1 MPFSGVDL
9 SKLPAPDVV
18 QDIDYESLLAQWK
31 DYLINADPSLAEV
44 LALESDPLSI
54 DGEATAYQALLI
66 YQRINEAARAV
77 MLNTASGADLDN
89 LAALV
94 STERLAGESD
104 DRLRLRAQMAL
115 EGVTTAGSHGS
126 YLYHALSSDPN
137 VLDVDTYSPGYGAV
151 VVSVLSALG
160 DGIPD
165 EALLA
170 TVSAALND
178 ESVRPLTETVIVQ
191 AAAVVN
197 YAIKANLTVDLGP
210 DPELIRATAVNAVNT
225 YVSDSFL
232 LGRPITRSGIFAALH
247 QPEVRRVVLAE
258 PATDLLLER
267 YQVGRC
273 ESIEVNLA

>member
-9 SKLPAPDVV
+9 SKLPPPAVV
-18 QDIDYESLLAQWK
+18 QSIDYEGLLAQWK
-31 DYLINADPSLAEV
+31 AYLINADPALADV
-44 LALESDPLSI
+44 LSLESDPLAI

-66 YQRINEAARAV
+66 YQRINEAARSV
-77 MLNTASGADLDN
+77 MLNSAAGADLDN

-94 STERLAGESD
+94 STARLVDESD

-115 EGVTTAGSHGS
+115 EGITTAGSHGS
-126 YLYHALSSDPN
+126 YLYHALSADPD

-151 VVSVLSALG
+151 VVTVLTAVG

-191 AAAVVN
+191 AAAVVE
-197 YAIKANLTVDLGP
+197 YAIKANLTIDPGP
-210 DPELIRATAVNAVNT
+210 DPELIRTTAVDAVNA

-258 PATDLLLER
+258 PASDLLLER

-273 ESIEVNLA
+273 QSIEVNLA

>member
-9 SKLPAPDVV
+9 SKLPPPEVV
-18 QDIDYESLLAQWK
+18 QGIDYESLLTQWK
-31 DYLINADPSLAEV
+31 DYLINADPALADV

-54 DGEATAYQALLI
+54 DGEATAYQALLV
-66 YQRINEAARAV
+66 YQRINEAARSV
-77 MLNTASGADLDN
+77 MLNSAAGADLDN

-94 STERLAGESD
+94 STARLVDESD
-104 DRLRLRAQMAL
+104 ERLRLRAQMAL
-115 EGVTTAGSHGS
+115 EGITTAGSHGS

-137 VLDVDTYSPGYGAV
+137 VLDVDTYSPGHGAV
-151 VVSVLSALG
+151 VVTVLSAVG

-170 TVSAALND
+170 TVSTALNA

-191 AAAVVN
+191 GAALVD
-197 YAIKANLTVDLGP
+197 YTIKANLYVDPGP
-210 DPELIRATAVNAVNT
+210 DPELIRAAAVEAVNT

-232 LGRPITRSGIFAALH
+232 LGRPITRGGIFAALH
-247 QPEVRRVVLAE
+247 QPEVRRAVLAE
-258 PATDLLLER
+258 PAADLLLAR

-273 ESIEVNLA
+273 QSIEVNLA